1 MSSRQAT
8 CTRTRTQDQC
18 ISEKSSQ
25 NLKVV
30 CSYATVHYSDV
41 LLQCEQMLLY
51 LTCDTWTRGEVSQA
65 LAREVLTAM
74 TGGVRLLLVH
84 EAPSWHQST
93 PNACPFG
100 DFFTCD
106 RGATPTLLLRAGIYG
121 PIATQ
126 LRAKP
131 LRTASLVA
139 LVQQIGTKDAH
150 KRTPNE
156 MLRTRQLEVVRAMTQ
171 RISLRAASR
180 LGDDTEENS
189 VVAVIETGIS
199 HMLGF
204 MELGSMK
211 LGSMKLGGAAPAQEQ
226 TPLRERER
234 IVHSFHGHG
243 TVISSVNGIVK
254 VRFDEPKRT
263 KWYRRHAHY
272 KLHRPASC
280 EIEL

>member
-1 MSSRQAT
+1 MHRWMRI
-8 CTRTRTQDQC
+8 RTWMC
-18 ISEKSSQ
+18 A
-25 NLKVV
+25 
-30 CSYATVHYSDV
+30 YA
-41 LLQCEQMLLY
+41 Q
-51 LTCDTWTRGEVSQA
+51 
-65 LAREVLTAM
+65 VLTAM

-84 EAPSWHQST
+84 EAPSWHQSM
-93 PNACPFG
+93 PNACPFD

-106 RGATPTLLLRAGIYG
+106 RGTTPILLLRAGIYR

-126 LRAKP
+126 LRAQP

-150 KRTPNE
+150 ERTPNE

-243 TVISSVNGIVK
+243 TVISSVHGIVK
-254 VRFDEPKRT
+254 VRFDEPKKT
-263 KWYRRHAHY
+263 KWYRRSLHY

-280 EIEL
+280 DRSSLDSESLDSPGRGSPSESLDSFSRGSPTARFPEIRTESLDSFARVAEVV

>member
-1 MSSRQAT
+1 MHRWMRI
-8 CTRTRTQDQC
+8 RTWMGA
-18 ISEKSSQ
+18 
-25 NLKVV
+25 
-30 CSYATVHYSDV
+30 YA
-41 LLQCEQMLLY
+41 Q
-51 LTCDTWTRGEVSQA
+51 
-65 LAREVLTAM
+65 VLTAM

-93 PNACPFG
+93 PNACPFD

-106 RGATPTLLLRAGIYG
+106 RGTTPILLLRAGIYR

-126 LRAKP
+126 LRAQP

-139 LVQQIGTKDAH
+139 LVQQIDTKDAH
-150 KRTPNE
+150 ERTPNE

-171 RISLRAASR
+171 RISLREASR

-243 TVISSVNGIVK
+243 TVISSVHRQGIVK

-263 KWYRRHAHY
+263 KWYRRSLHY
-272 KLHRPASC
+272 KLHRPARCDRSSLT
-280 EIEL
+280 EDSEWESLDSPGRGSPTARVAETV

>member
-1 MSSRQAT
+1 MRI
-8 CTRTRTQDQC
+8 RTWMGA
-18 ISEKSSQ
+18 
-25 NLKVV
+25 
-30 CSYATVHYSDV
+30 YA
-41 LLQCEQMLLY
+41 Q
-51 LTCDTWTRGEVSQA
+51 
-65 LAREVLTAM
+65 VLTAM

-93 PNACPFG
+93 PNACPFD

-106 RGATPTLLLRAGIYG
+106 RGTTPILLLRAGIYR

-126 LRAKP
+126 LRAQP

-171 RISLRAASR
+171 RISLREASR

-243 TVISSVNGIVK
+243 TVISSVHGIVK

-263 KWYRRHAHY
+263 KWYRRSLHY

-280 EIEL
+280 DRSSLHSGSLDSPDRGSPSESLDSFSRGSPTARFPEIRTESLDSFARVAEIV

>member
-1 MSSRQAT
+1 MRI
-8 CTRTRTQDQC
+8 RTWMGA
-18 ISEKSSQ
+18 
-25 NLKVV
+25 
-30 CSYATVHYSDV
+30 YA
-41 LLQCEQMLLY
+41 Q
-51 LTCDTWTRGEVSQA
+51 
-65 LAREVLTAM
+65 VLTAM

-93 PNACPFG
+93 PNACPFD

-106 RGATPTLLLRAGIYG
+106 RGTTPILLLRAGIYR

-126 LRAKP
+126 LRAQP

-150 KRTPNE
+150 ERTPNE

-171 RISLRAASR
+171 RISLREASR

-189 VVAVIETGIS
+189 VAAVIETGIS

-243 TVISSVNGIVK
+243 TVISSVHAASSRCASTSPRGRNGTAAACITSCTALRVAA
-254 VRFDEPKRT
+254 
-263 KWYRRHAHY
+263 AH
-272 KLHRPASC
+272 LCVQNLWIRLAEARLRNPWIRLA
-280 EIEL
+280 EARQLLGFPR